1 MKMAAARARAQR
13 RGVCSGGDIIT
24 LQPPKSD
31 LEATRFSSDKPEI
44 STY

>member
-1 MKMAAARARAQR
+1 
-13 RGVCSGGDIIT
+13 

-44 STY
+44 STYWP